1 MNAAMSRNLGEQS
14 PSKGGSSSQLAKEP
28 SPIPAGA
35 SEVAQEKQP
44 LLPHDSKDDSTVK
57 AAAEQQAGKE
67 SEQALQEHS
76 ASADAGDKDAGSA
89 ARAAAEPLSWGTRI
103 AQKLFI
109 KVSSNSQLG
118 LHIKTC
124 EATSVIIHV

>member
-1 MNAAMSRNLGEQS
+1 MNAAMSRSLGEQS
-14 PSKGGSSSQLAKEP
+14 PSKGGSSSQLTKEP
-28 SPIPAGA
+28 SSFRGA
-35 SEVAQEKQP
+35 SEVAQDKQP
-44 LLPHDSKDDSTVK
+44 LLSNGSKDDSNIKV
-57 AAAEQQAGKE
+57 AAEQQAAKE

-109 KVSSNSQLG
+109 KARSFSQLG
-118 LHIKTC
+118 CT
-124 EATSVIIHV
+124 

>member
-28 SPIPAGA
+28 SSLQAGA
-35 SEVAQEKQP
+35 SEVAQDKQP
-44 LLPHDSKDDSTVK
+44 LLSNDSKDDSNIKV
-57 AAAEQQAGKE
+57 AAEQQAAKE

-109 KVSSNSQLG
+109 KVRFFSQLG
-118 LHIKTC
+118 CT
-124 EATSVIIHV
+124 